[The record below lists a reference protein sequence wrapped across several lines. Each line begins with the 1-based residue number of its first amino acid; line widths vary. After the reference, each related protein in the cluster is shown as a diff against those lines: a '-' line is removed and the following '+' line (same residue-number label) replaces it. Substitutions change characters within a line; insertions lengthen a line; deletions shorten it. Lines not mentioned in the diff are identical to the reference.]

1 MNTLFGMAG
10 ATIEGLAFSS
20 HLGGGIAP
28 HSPFQ
33 RSLRFL
39 VAPCLPFSDAS
50 KRPATKGAYPLGFP
64 TTQLRSV
71 VALRGN
77 PALPG
82 GEDV

>member
-1 MNTLFGMAG
+1 MAG
-10 ATIEGLAFSS
+10 ADIEGLAFPS
-20 HLGGGIAP
+20 HLGGGMQ

-50 KRPATKGAYPLGFP
+50 KRPATKGGHAPLDSP
-64 TTQLRSV
+64 TTQLRSA

-77 PALPG
+77 QALPG